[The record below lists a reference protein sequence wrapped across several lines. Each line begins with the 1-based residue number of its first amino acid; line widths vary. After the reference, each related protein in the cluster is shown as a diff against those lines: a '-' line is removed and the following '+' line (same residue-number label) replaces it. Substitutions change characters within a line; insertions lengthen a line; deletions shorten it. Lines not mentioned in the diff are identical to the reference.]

1 PVRQPGAGDPAQASR
16 DPLGRRPGTSAPTA
30 DPTALPGNGARVVAR
45 SGSTR
50 MTPGTAP
57 GPSTGTEAGPSGSPG
72 PSGGADGG
80 RTAADGNGDGD
91 PRGAERDGEAT
102 RGR

>member
-1 PVRQPGAGDPAQASR
+1 MPVNRSGAEDRAQSAR
-16 DPLGRRPGTSAPTA
+16 DPLGPRPGATAPTA

-50 MTPGTAP
+50 MTPGAAP
-57 GPSTGTEAGPSGSPG
+57 GTRGGTGDGAPD
-72 PSGGADGG
+72 GADLPAAGG
-80 RTAADGNGDGD
+80 EGGDGA
-91 PRGAERDGEAT
+91 PRGAEKDGEAT